1 MNSRKVPSLNYTAAS
16 HPDMFQKG
24 LIAFEQTIEVPLS
37 EDSHLMVVAYGENE
51 DLSIGYG
58 TSSQASWK
66 PCAYHNPIY
75 VDVDGNGFQPNGDTL
90 GWELPVKRLDVDEV
104 KSMIERRKP

>member
-1 MNSRKVPSLNYTAAS
+1 
-16 HPDMFQKG
+16 
-24 LIAFEQTIEVPLS
+24 
-37 EDSHLMVVAYGENE
+37 
-51 DLSIGYG
+51 
-58 TSSQASWK
+58 
-66 PCAYHNPIY
+66 